1 MMMQKMNWQ
10 QLYSPIRTGGRRVA
24 GLAAAGGE
32 GGGMRGEALA
42 MRPEG
47 GRGDERTSFLRD
59 YDRIIFSSAFRRLQN
74 KTQVFPLPGPVFVHN
89 RLTHSLEVAS
99 VGRSLGKAVG
109 DALAERHASLGEGFR
124 EFYKYELPSVI
135 AAACLAHDIGNP
147 PFGHSGEDAIRNFFR
162 ELDGDGRARFVG
174 ELTPNQQRD
183 FLWFEGNAN
192 AFRTLT
198 HGFNEPSPGGFRLT
212 YATLASIVKYPSD
225 SLNGFDK
232 SRLVTRKSGFF
243 DSEIGT
249 FAMIADELGIPKVS
263 PDGHVYARHPFVYL
277 VEAADDICY
286 RIIDFEDAHRLHI
299 ISIDTIRELF
309 LAFFDQEEG
318 YDARE
323 RVEKVFYE
331 INDDNQKVSFLR
343 AKLINLLIF
352 RVRDIYMSREEELL
366 GGDLAR
372 SLIDY
377 LPGRE
382 LDLIRRIDAFSVQ
395 HIYNHR
401 SVVEIEI
408 AGYNVI
414 GGMLREFFGAILQP
428 GSVKSDKLRQLISRQ
443 FVISAGAGSLYP
455 DIQSVVDFISGMT
468 DLYAVDLYRKITGID
483 FPRIG

>member
-1 MMMQKMNWQ
+1 MNWQ
-10 QLYSPIRTGGRRVA
+10 HLYSPLRTGSASTPGSPSTSA
-24 GLAAAGGE
+24 GKPAIPGSVPY
-32 GGGMRGEALA
+32 
-42 MRPEG
+42 RPT
-47 GRGDERTSFLRD
+47 DPTVRTSFLRD

-109 DALAERHASLGEGFR
+109 DALADKYPGLGEGFR

-147 PFGHSGEDAIRNFFR
+147 PFGHSGEDAIRNFFKGLEGEGQR
-162 ELDGDGRARFVG
+162 RFKEELS
-174 ELTPNQQRD
+174 PNQQRD
-183 FLWFEGNAN
+183 FLCFEGNAN

-198 HGFNEPSPGGFRLT
+198 HHFNEPSPGGFRLT
-212 YATLASIVKYPSD
+212 YATLASIVKYPAD

-232 SRLVTRKSGFF
+232 RQLNTKKSGFF
-243 DSEIGT
+243 DSET
-249 FAMIADELGIPKVS
+249 ATYKTIAAELGIPQ
-263 PDGHVYARHPFVYL
+263 PDPAKNIFARHPFVYL

-286 RIIDFEDAHRLHI
+286 RIIDFEDAHRLNI
-299 ISIDTIRELF
+299 ISIEKISELF
-309 LAFFDQEEG
+309 LAFFNEEEG
-318 YDARE
+318 YDARSK
-323 RVEKVFYE
+323 VEKIFHD

-352 RVRDIYMSREEELL
+352 RVRDIFIQYEESLL
-366 GGDLAR
+366 EGSLQK

-377 LPGRE
+377 LPPRE
-382 LDLIRRIDAFSVQ
+382 SELIKKIDAFSVQ

-414 GGMLREFFGAILQP
+414 GGMLKEFFGALLDP
-428 GSVKSDKLRQLISRQ
+428 HSAKSAKLLQLISRQ
-443 FVISAGAGSLYP
+443 FIITGDPSRLYY

-468 DLYAVDLYRKITGID
+468 DLYAVDLYRKITGMA
-483 FPRIG
+483 FPQIR

>member
-1 MMMQKMNWQ
+1 MMNWQ
-10 QLYSPIRTGGRRVA
+10 QLYSPVRTGGGMKRA
-24 GLAAAGGE
+24 GRTGQEE
-32 GGGMRGEALA
+32 GGGSRGEQS
-42 MRPEG
+42 G
-47 GRGDERTSFLRD
+47 VTGRGEETGEVRTSFLRD

-74 KTQVFPLPGPVFVHN
+74 KTQVFPLPGPIFVHN

-109 DALAERHASLGEGFR
+109 DALAERYPGNGDGFR

-162 ELDGDGRARFVG
+162 ELEGEGKARFMA
-174 ELTPNQQRD
+174 ELTPNQQQDLLR
-183 FLWFEGNAN
+183 FEGNAN

-198 HGFNEPSPGGFRLT
+198 HAFNEPSPGGFRLT

-225 SLNGFDK
+225 SLNGFNK
-232 SRLVTRKSGFF
+232 QQLVTRKSGFF
-243 DSEIGT
+243 DSETGT
-249 FAMIADELGIPKVS
+249 FAAIAEELGIPRLS
-263 PDGHVYARHPFVYL
+263 PDRNIYARHPFVYM

-309 LAFFDQEEG
+309 LSFFEQEEG
-318 YDARE
+318 YDARD

-331 INDDNQKVSFLR
+331 INDDNQKVQFLR

-352 RVRDIYMSREEELL
+352 RVRDIFMAKEEELL
-366 GGDLAR
+366 NGRLSKA
-372 SLIDY
+372 LIEY
-377 LPGRE
+377 LPERE
-382 LDLIRRIDAFSVQ
+382 LELIRRIDDFSVQ

-414 GGMLREFFGAILQP
+414 GGMLREFFGALLQP
-428 GSVKSDKLRQLISRQ
+428 GSIKSQKLRQLISKQ
-443 FVISAGAGSLYP
+443 FVIAGQPGSLYS

-483 FPRIG
+483 FPRIR